1 MTNTAVRPPPDL
13 GLFSTKTLVE
23 AHPEHTVE
31 VRNQVSQ
38 SSDENWDPTFSRK
51 VWGCMS
57 SRSHST
63 VAKYAQYQAQTFA
76 DSLKVGVRR
85 GCQYQALCLNLLV
98 HKCKRTVTMLDWH

>member
-1 MTNTAVRPPPDL
+1 M
-13 GLFSTKTLVE
+13 
-23 AHPEHTVE
+23 E

-76 DSLKVGVRR
+76 DSLKVRGADGEGRR
-85 GCQYQALCLNLLV
+85 CFELQGLERIRLI
-98 HKCKRTVTMLDWH
+98 HG